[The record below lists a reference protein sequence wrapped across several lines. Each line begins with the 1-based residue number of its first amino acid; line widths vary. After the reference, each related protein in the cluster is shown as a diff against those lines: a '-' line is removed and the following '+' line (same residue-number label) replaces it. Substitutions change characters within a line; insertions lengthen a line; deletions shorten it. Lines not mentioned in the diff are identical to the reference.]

1 MTGGQ
6 HAGTDAAT
14 RAHFTA
20 RATQYSGGSEASLQ
34 AMLELASPRPGERA
48 LDVATGTGLVLF
60 ALAGRVGPGGLAV
73 GVDFTPA
80 MLAEA
85 ARRPSAPGGAGP
97 GGAGPGPQP
106 GAALIAAHA
115 TQLPFR
121 PGSFDVVT
129 CRFAVH
135 HFSDPGAGLGA
146 MVEALRPG
154 GRLVIADFICPE
166 DPAAAELQDRLER
179 LRGHVYVQIFTQ
191 SRLQEMLAAAGCPVR
206 AVRPS
211 AREMRPQEWLASP
224 NVSPESRVALAELI
238 NGLTEHGGTG
248 SRQAG
253 LEVRRV
259 DGEVRLVR
267 TDAVLLGIKS
277 G

>member
-1 MTGGQ
+1 
-6 HAGTDAAT
+6 
-14 RAHFTA
+14 
-20 RATQYSGGSEASLQ
+20 
-34 AMLELASPRPGERA
+34 
-48 LDVATGTGLVLF
+48 
-60 ALAGRVGPGGLAV
+60 
-73 GVDFTPA
+73 
-80 MLAEA
+80 
-85 ARRPSAPGGAGP
+85 
-97 GGAGPGPQP
+97 
-106 GAALIAAHA
+106 
-115 TQLPFR
+115 
-121 PGSFDVVT
+121 
-129 CRFAVH
+129 
-135 HFSDPGAGLGA
+135 
-146 MVEALRPG
+146 
-154 GRLVIADFICPE
+154 
-166 DPAAAELQDRLER
+166 
-179 LRGHVYVQIFTQ
+179 
-191 SRLQEMLAAAGCPVR
+191 MLAAAGCPVR